1 MKTCN
6 SGRQVLVALSGG
18 VDSSVCVRL
27 LQQEG
32 YQVQAVVIDFSPAH
46 AKVVAEAQRMA
57 DFLRVPLHV
66 VQCHE
71 AFRANVI
78 EPFSKAYL
86 QGRTP
91 NPCILC
97 NPSTKFRF
105 LLETADQLGIRWVA
119 TGHYA
124 GLERSEGRTLLKKAD
139 CLERD
144 QSYMLYRLDQ
154 EQLSRLLLP
163 LQGLPKAQV
172 RELAAQWG
180 LPCAQSPDSQEICFV
195 PDGDYAAYIESHYG
209 VSPPGPFYAPDGT
222 VCGTHRGILHYTVGQ
237 RKGLGIALGRPV
249 FIRKMDPQTNAIY
262 LADAGGEF
270 SRELRLTGCRWIPF
284 DTLEEPMEVTAKVR
298 SMAKEAPASIF
309 PCEEGVRV
317 IFQEPQRAPAP
328 GQSCVF
334 YQGDVVV
341 GGGLIAENNL

>member
-6 SGRQVLVALSGG
+6 QSVLVALSGG

-27 LQQEG
+27 LQEEG

-46 AKVVAEAQRMA
+46 RPVVAQAQQMA
-57 DFLRVPLHV
+57 DFLQIPLHV
-66 VQCHE
+66 VSCHE
-71 AFRANVI
+71 AFQANVI
-78 EPFSKAYL
+78 DPFAKAYL
-86 QGRTP
+86 QGQTP

-97 NPSTKFRF
+97 NPSTKFHF
-105 LLETADQLGIRWVA
+105 LLETADRLGIHWVA

-124 GLERSEGRTLLKKAD
+124 GLQRQEQGRTLLKKAD

-144 QSYMLYRLDQ
+144 QSYMLYRLSQ

-163 LQGLPKAQV
+163 LQGLPKSRV
-172 RELAAQWG
+172 RELAQEWG
-180 LPCAQSPDSQEICFV
+180 LPCAHAPDSQEICFL
-195 PDGDYAAYIESHYG
+195 PDGNYPQYIEEHYG
-209 VSPPGPFYAPDGT
+209 VSPQGPFISPEGT
-222 VCGTHRGILHYTVGQ
+222 VCGTHKGILHYTVGQ

-249 FIRKMDPQTNAIY
+249 FIRKMDPKTNTIY

-270 SRELRLTGCRWIPF
+270 SRELLLKDCCFIPF
-284 DTLEEPMEVTAKVR
+284 PQLEGPMEVTAKVR

-309 PCEEGVRV
+309 PTEDGVRV
-317 IFQEPQRAPAP
+317 VFASPQRAPAP

-334 YQGDVVV
+334 YQGDLVV
-341 GGGLIAENNL
+341 GGGFIAENDL